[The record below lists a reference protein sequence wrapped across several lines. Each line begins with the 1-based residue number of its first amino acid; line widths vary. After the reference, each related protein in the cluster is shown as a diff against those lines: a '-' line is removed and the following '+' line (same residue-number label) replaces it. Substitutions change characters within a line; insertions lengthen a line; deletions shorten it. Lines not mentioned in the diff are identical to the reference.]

1 MAITKVV
8 SGGENGFVNVSFH
21 GTPAAAANEIVAAPG
36 AGKSIRVYAF
46 DLIAA
51 GADNVVNWTTGSSS
65 HFGASGAAMT
75 LNVAGAPASQG
86 IVKPFS
92 PAGYFTGGANESL
105 ALTCSTTTALFGQL
119 TYKVIGSP

>member
-1 MAITKVV
+1 MALTKVV

-21 GTPAAAANEIVAAPG
+21 GTPTASANEIVAAVT
-36 AGKSIRVYAF
+36 GKSIRVYAF

-75 LNVAGAPASQG
+75 LNVAG
-86 IVKPFS
+86 S
-92 PAGYFTGGANESL
+92 PAVQGVVKHFNPVGHFTGGTGESL
-105 ALTCSTTTALFGQL
+105 ALTCSTTTALFGQV
-119 TYKVIGSP
+119 TYKVIG